1 MKILRR
7 IAAVSLAA
15 LLLVY
20 GGDWLLLRY
29 KVERNQGGLGMVVV
43 NHSYAIGEKGK
54 KTEYIPI
61 GQENRICVA
70 SLFPHLGYSPC
81 WYVRRHADEYTVI

>member
-1 MKILRR
+1 MKMLQR
-7 IAAVSLAA
+7 IAVVTLAA
-15 LLLVY
+15 LLLLY

-29 KVERNQGGLGMVVV
+29 RIKSNQGGMGAVVV
-43 NHSYAIGEKGK
+43 NHSYAVGEKGN

-61 GQENRICVA
+61 GPESRTCVA

-81 WYVRRHADEYTVI
+81 WYVRRHADEYIDI